1 MEKMQADSIIEYY
14 MRPMYGFALK
24 KMGNLAEAEELA
36 AQIILEV
43 YQVLC
48 YKEDFIDIN
57 NYVSKIA
64 HNVWVRY
71 LKEKTKKKCET
82 TLEDPL
88 MSNCAEEIYKKM
100 IDEETKGLLR
110 REIAYLSRQQ
120 RNIIVDYYYKRK
132 SIKEI
137 ASEMDLSEGTIK
149 WNLFD
154 IKKELK
160 VGMRAIRTVGSLGI
174 NPIRFASMGHSGI
187 PGERGDTRDF
197 LSKVI
202 TQNIA
207 YAAYHE
213 PRSIKEI
220 AEELGVSPV
229 FIEDEIHTLEEYGF
243 MERLPGGKY
252 RTQIVIE
259 DPLLSEKKAVHKLNK
274 KYAKIFYEK
283 YYKELLSLEDKINQ
297 IGFYYPDQDYNCLL
311 WTLIPYVAQFL
322 NFKEDE
328 RIKDEDVLIYR
339 KDGGKYIAIA
349 RIDKAL
355 EVNYDEQKYISIYM
369 RRGSEDEKKVQ
380 GWQVWTFWSGRNRGW
395 RDNKYS
401 DYVSMMYF
409 IKGKLVEN
417 EVTEEVYSRLI
428 EKEYL
433 IQEDHGY
440 KVNIVYFE
448 NKNQVEKLES
458 ILPRPSDEIRQLS
471 LEYEQQIYEIK
482 RRGYPSHV
490 HKALRSLT
498 QGSIISNLIPYVLE
512 EMLQQG
518 VLRLPTEK
526 QRKGISTI
534 LFLG

>member
-1 MEKMQADSIIEYY
+1 MEKSRADSIIEYY

-48 YKEDFIDIN
+48 DKEDFIDIN
-57 NYVSKIA
+57 NYVFKIA

-71 LKEKTKKKCET
+71 LKEKTKKKYET
-82 TLEDPL
+82 ALEDPL
-88 MSNCAEEIYKKM
+88 MSKGEEEVYKRM
-100 IDEETKGLLR
+100 IDEETSGLLR
-110 REIAYLSRQQ
+110 REVAYLSRQQ

-132 SIKEI
+132 SIKDI
-137 ASEMDLSEGTIK
+137 ASEMNLSEGTIK

-160 VGMRAIRTVGSLGI
+160 VGMRAIRTVGNLGI
-174 NPIRFASMGHSGI
+174 NPIRLVSMGHSGV
-187 PGERGDTRDF
+187 PGGRGDTRDF

-213 PRSIKEI
+213 PRSVKEI

-229 FIEDEIHTLEEYGF
+229 FIEDEINTLEEYGF

-259 DPLLSEKKAVHKLNK
+259 DPLLSEKEAIHALNK

-283 YYKELLSLEDKINQ
+283 YYKQFLGLEDQINQ

-311 WTLIPYVAQFL
+311 WTLIPYVEQFL
-322 NFKEDE
+322 HFKEDE
-328 RIKDEDVLIYR
+328 KIKDEDVFIYR
-339 KDGGKYIAIA
+339 KDGGKYIAVA
-349 RIDKAL
+349 TLDKVL
-355 EVNYDEQKYISIYM
+355 EVNYDEQKYRSIYM
-369 RRGSEDEKKVQ
+369 RRESEDEKQVQ

-395 RDNKYS
+395 RDNRYS
-401 DYVSMMYF
+401 DYVSMMHF
-409 IKGKLVEN
+409 IKGKLIEN
-417 EVTEEVYSRLI
+417 EVTEETYSRLI

-433 IQEDHGY
+433 IQTDNGY
-440 KVNIVYFE
+440 KVNLVYFE
-448 NKNQVEKLES
+448 NKNQVEALES
-458 ILPRPSDEIRQLS
+458 ILPKPSDEMRQLS
-471 LEYEQQIYEIK
+471 LEYEQQIYEMK
-482 RRGYPSHV
+482 KRGYPAHM
-490 HKALRSLT
+490 HRALRRLT
-498 QGSIISNLIPYVLE
+498 QGAIRGLFPYVFE
-512 EMLQQG
+512 EMLEQG

-526 QRKGISTI
+526 QKKGISTI